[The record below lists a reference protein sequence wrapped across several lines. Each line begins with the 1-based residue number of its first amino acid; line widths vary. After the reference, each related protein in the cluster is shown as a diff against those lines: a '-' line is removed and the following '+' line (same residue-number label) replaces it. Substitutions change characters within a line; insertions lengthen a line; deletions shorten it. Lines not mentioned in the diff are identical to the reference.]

1 MCLPYLFTAS
11 RLCAAD
17 STQLVRISQIRH
29 TVVSYD
35 NDVDTAMQVHL
46 LQAVHQVT
54 DDVIDLSQRVVQL
67 WTGNTRQIKPPSP
80 GQTHTSHSPHC

>member
-1 MCLPYLFTAS
+1 MIHRPPHVPTTSVPSQTSLCCCLS
-11 RLCAAD
+11 AD
-17 STQLVRISQIRH
+17 STQLVQTAQIRH
-29 TVVSYD
+29 TVVSDD

-67 WTGNTRQIKPPSP
+67 WTGKTR
-80 GQTHTSHSPHC
+80 